1 MLGKSRQQLIDEKM
15 CRPGYTW
22 NDTLQKC
29 LPAYGAI
36 GTGETPSK
44 PELPDPEQTPEAVMP
59 ATPEEQ
65 PKRAKA
71 KAKAKAAAPAPAA
84 PVE

>member
-22 NDTLQKC
+22 NEALEKC
-29 LPAYGAI
+29 LPAYGGSI
-36 GTGETPSK
+36 TPSK
-44 PELPDPEQTPEAVMP
+44 PEVPVDDEQTPETVMP
-59 ATPEEQ
+59 DTPEQQ

-71 KAKAKAAAPAPAA
+71 NAKAKAAAAPPAA

>member
-1 MLGKSRQQLIDEKM
+1 
-15 CRPGYTW
+15 
-22 NDTLQKC
+22 
-29 LPAYGAI
+29 
-36 GTGETPSK
+36 TGETPSK